1 MPVQSQRQEAKR
13 EQIRSAAAVLFLA
26 HGFAATSMDAVTSSA
41 GVSKETLYR
50 YYSSKEA
57 LFADVLRQLIAEPP
71 RPGAN
76 DSETPVVHS
85 WADLEAL
92 LVAGSERYLAR
103 VLEPD
108 QLSLLRI
115 VISEGSRF
123 PDLVEAFRSTLPAT
137 GGALIIRA
145 LEAGRAAGLVGKQL
159 DLRTAARAFA
169 GLLMM
174 FILRDGLLAPEP
186 RRPVRRQLVE
196 MVRLFIHGIAD
207 ERGGGG

>member
-1 MPVQSQRQEAKR
+1 M
-13 EQIRSAAAVLFLA
+13 RSAAAVLFLA
-26 HGFAATSMDAVTSSA
+26 HGFAATSMDAVCSSA

-50 YYSSKEA
+50 YYPSKEA
-57 LFADVLRQLIAEPP
+57 LFADVLGQLISDPP

-76 DSETPVVHS
+76 DSDTPVVRT

-123 PDLVEAFRSTLPAT
+123 PDLVEAFRGTLPAT
-137 GGALIIRA
+137 GGALIVRA
-145 LEAGRAAGLVGKQL
+145 LEAGRAAGLVRKRL

-186 RRPVRRQLVE
+186 RRPERGQLVE
-196 MVRLFIHGIAD
+196 MVRLFIHGIAGR
-207 ERGGGG
+207 RGGGG